1 MGAKQW
7 VLNSGCLTMGAI
19 LMVQSYVNTNDMGAI
34 PWVQLSLDAKQC
46 VQHNGCKAMGA
57 NVIWVQIN
65 GC

>member
-34 PWVQLSLDAKQC
+34 PWVQNK
-46 VQHNGCKAMGA
+46 GCKTVGA